1 MQRRS
6 LVLAGVGL
14 MASAGSGTAAQ
25 ADDASRPLRMVVP
38 FGPGSGLD
46 AIGRALAQTMGKN
59 FDSAVIV
66 ENREGAAGAIGARA
80 VAGASADGH
89 TLLLAAN
96 PPFAVMPI
104 LQKQPSYDPIQDFT
118 PIARIAEMPMVLVA
132 SRHSPLASFSDMTAY
147 AKANPGKLNYASA
160 GVGVP
165 SHLFMEQLK
174 KSLGLD
180 LTFVPYKS
188 TGQMYTDVISGQVPL
203 ATVSLSV
210 AKPQLDA
217 GTWKALAIGLPRRH
231 KDFPDIPTIGEVSPS
246 VDLSNCMTVTYGL
259 LGPRGLPAQELRKS
273 YEQVAKATKSPEF
286 SAVLQSQFAELALQ
300 GPEEFS
306 ATLAANHRANSLL
319 IQGLGLAAS
328 M

>member
-6 LVLAGVGL
+6 VVLAGVGL
-14 MASAGSGTAAQ
+14 VATGSSGFAADADEASY
-25 ADDASRPLRMVVP
+25 PLRMVIP

-46 AIGRALAQTMGKN
+46 AIGRALARTVGKN
-59 FDSAVIV
+59 SDTAVIV

-80 VAGASADGH
+80 VAGSKPDGH
-89 TLLLAAN
+89 TLLLAAD

-104 LQKQPSYDPIQDFT
+104 LQKSPSYDPIEDFT
-118 PIARIAEMPMVLVA
+118 AIARIAEMPMVLVA
-132 SRHSPLASFSDMTAY
+132 SRRSSLASFAELTAY
-147 AKANPGKLNYASA
+147 AKANPGKLDYASA

-231 KDFPDIPTIGEVSPS
+231 KDFPDIPTIGEVSPK
-246 VDLSNCMTVTYGL
+246 VDLSNCMTVSYGL
-259 LGPRGLPAQELRKS
+259 LAPRGVPPQEVEKI
-273 YEQVAKATKSPEF
+273 YEQVAKAARSPDFAEG
-286 SAVLQSQFAELALQ
+286 LQSQFAELALQ
-300 GPEEFS
+300 GPQEFS
-306 ATLAANHRANSLL
+306 ATLASNHQANSLL
-319 IQGLGLAAS
+319 IRSLGIAS
-328 M
+328 SM